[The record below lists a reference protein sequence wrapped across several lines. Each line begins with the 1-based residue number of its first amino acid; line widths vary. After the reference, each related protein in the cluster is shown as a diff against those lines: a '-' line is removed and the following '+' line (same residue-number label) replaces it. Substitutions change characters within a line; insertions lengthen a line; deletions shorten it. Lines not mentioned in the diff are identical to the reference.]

1 VTAGDQARSEDTESD
16 EVHTRRLEP
25 REWAAAFAIIAP
37 LRPHLDA
44 KEFLDRARRQSHS
57 GYELVGAFRNGRL
70 MGVLGM
76 RPVHTLV
83 RGPHLHVDDIV
94 IEESERRAGGG
105 RALMAYAEADAR
117 ARGMASVFLD
127 ARPEAIGFYSAL
139 GYALHPVPSMKKLL

>member
-1 VTAGDQARSEDTESD
+1 VTPGDQAGSEDTESD
-16 EVHTRRLEP
+16 VVYVRRLEP

-44 KEFLDRARRQSHS
+44 QAFLERTRRQSHS
-57 GYELVGAFRNGRL
+57 GYELVGAFRNGRM

-94 IEESERRAGGG
+94 IDESERRAGGG

-127 ARPEAIGFYSAL
+127 ARPEAIAFYSAL

>member
-1 VTAGDQARSEDTESD
+1 VTQIGDQQSDT
-16 EVHTRRLEP
+16 VHTRRLEP
-25 REWAAAFAIIAP
+25 REWAAAFPLIAQ

-44 KEFLDRARRQSHS
+44 RAFLERARRQSHS

-94 IEESERRAGGG
+94 IDESERRAGGG
-105 RALMAYAEADAR
+105 RALMDYAEADAR
-117 ARGMASVFLD
+117 ARGMSAVFLD
-127 ARPEAIGFYSAL
+127 ARPEAIGFYSAI
-139 GYALHPVPSMKKLL
+139 GYTLHPVPSMKKNL

>member
-1 VTAGDQARSEDTESD
+1 VTPNDDSNGD
-16 EVHTRRLEP
+16 EVHARRLEP
-25 REWAAAFAIIAP
+25 REWAAVFPIVAQ

-44 KEFLDRARRQSHS
+44 AEFLDRVRRQSHC

-70 MGVLGM
+70 IGLLGM

-105 RALMAYAEADAR
+105 RALMAFAEADAR
-117 ARGMASVFLD
+117 ARGMTAVFLD
-127 ARPEAIGFYSAL
+127 ARPAAIGFYQAI
-139 GYALHPVPSMKKLL
+139 GYELHTTPSMKKIL

>member
-1 VTAGDQARSEDTESD
+1 MTPGDQAGSGDTETD
-16 EVHTRRLEP
+16 EVHVRRLEP

-44 KEFLDRARRQSHS
+44 EEFLDRARRQSHS

-70 MGVLGM
+70 IGVLGM

-127 ARPEAIGFYSAL
+127 ARPEAIAFYSAL

>member
-1 VTAGDQARSEDTESD
+1 MNDLQSD
-16 EVHTRRLEP
+16 DLQSDDVQTRRLEP
-25 REWAAAFAIIAP
+25 REWVAVFPIVVQ
-37 LRPHLDA
+37 LRPSLDA
-44 KEFLDRARRQSHS
+44 EQFLDRVRRQSHS

-70 MGVLGM
+70 IGLLGM

-117 ARGMASVFLD
+117 ARGMTAVFLD
-127 ARPEAIGFYSAL
+127 ARPEAIGFYQAI
-139 GYALHPVPSMKKLL
+139 GYELHTTPSMKKIL